1 MAAVNSPSLGTAALF
16 HPHCGDDVEWPR
28 FVGGRAPF
36 AGDRMQSDRFG
47 RLGRLA
53 ALGLALL
60 GTVLPA
66 QAQQVDCGRLQQ
78 LIAQRGSR
86 GGGAVLRRQSAEIAR
101 TQAMMRQYG
110 CDGSLNFF
118 GGGNPN
124 CTGLTQRLQGLQAG
138 MAQLQAGEGGS
149 RGELVARYD
158 AYCRGGQPAQPA
170 QPRGFFESLFGG
182 GEQRREPVPQLP
194 PQAPQGPREADAD
207 EGDYAHGGSQAVCVR
222 TCDGG
227 FFPLGISA
235 RHGKESL
242 VEMCQALCPGTET
255 EVFTRNPDADIKTA
269 ASLEGKP
276 YTELPNALKFEKNFS
291 ASCTCRQAGKS
302 WAETLA
308 NAEEVLGATRKGDIV
323 VTKEKSDEL
332 SRPRFDAK
340 ATAALLAK
348 GQAVAGAPAKAS
360 PADASKL
367 AGATADND
375 AGAAQ
380 AGETGLRGVR
390 RVGPQN

>member
-1 MAAVNSPSLGTAALF
+1 MQLDRLWSLGRGAL
-16 HPHCGDDVEWPR
+16 
-28 FVGGRAPF
+28 VGI
-36 AGDRMQSDRFG
+36 
-47 RLGRLA
+47 
-53 ALGLALL
+53 ALL
-60 GTVLPA
+60 GFAPMPA
-66 QAQQVDCGRLQQ
+66 SAQQIDCARLQQ
-78 LIAQRGSR
+78 LIAR
-86 GGGAVLRRQSAEIAR
+86 GGGNRGGGSLRRQSAEIAR

-110 CDGSLNFF
+110 CDNGFAFF
-118 GGGNPN
+118 GGGNPQ
-124 CTGLTQRLQGLQAG
+124 CSGLTQRLQGLQAG
-138 MAQLQAGEGGS
+138 MAQLQAGGEGGS
-149 RGELVARYD
+149 RGDLVARYN
-158 AYCRGGQPAQPA
+158 ASCRGGQPA

-182 GEQRREPVPQLP
+182 DEQRREPVPQLP
-194 PQAPQGPREADAD
+194 PQAPQGPREVDDDD
-207 EGDYAHGGSQAVCVR
+207 EGGFAHGGSQAVCVR

-242 VEMCQALCPGTET
+242 VEMCQALCPGTEV

-276 YTELPNALKFEKNFS
+276 YADLPNALKFEKSFA
-291 ASCTCRQAGKS
+291 ASCTCRQPGKS

-332 SRPRFDAK
+332 SRPKLDPK
-340 ATAALLAK
+340 ATAAMLAK
-348 GQAVAGAPAKAS
+348 GQAVAGVPAKAS

-375 AGAAQ
+375 PGAPDMPG
-380 AGETGLRGVR
+380 GEGSRGIR

>member
-1 MAAVNSPSLGTAALF
+1 
-16 HPHCGDDVEWPR
+16 
-28 FVGGRAPF
+28 
-36 AGDRMQSDRFG
+36 MQSDRYG

-53 ALGLALL
+53 ALGLTLL
-60 GTVLPA
+60 GATLPA
-66 QAQQVDCGRLQQ
+66 HAQQVDCGRLQQ
-78 LIAQRGSR
+78 AIAQGGSR
-86 GGGAVLRRQSAEIAR
+86 GSGVLRRQSAEIAR

-110 CDGSLNFF
+110 CDGSLSIF

-124 CTGLTQRLQGLQAG
+124 CTGLTQRLGGLQAG
-138 MAQLQAGEGGS
+138 MAQLQNSGEGAS
-149 RGELVARYD
+149 RGDLVARYN
-158 AYCRGGQPAQPA
+158 AYCRGGQPVQPA

-194 PQAPQGPREADAD
+194 PSNSQGPRESDAD
-207 EGDYAHGGSQAVCVR
+207 DGDLAHGGSQAVCVR

-235 RHGKESL
+235 RRGKESL

-255 EVFTRNPDADIKTA
+255 EVFTRSPDADIKTA

-291 ASCTCRQAGKS
+291 AACTCRQAGKS

-348 GQAVAGAPAKAS
+348 GQAVAGTPAKAS

-375 AGAAQ
+375 AAVT
-380 AGETGLRGVR
+380 AGDTGLHGVR